1 MENSSTVKNIL
12 HGEVMEGNTHYNR
25 IIINRSVYES
35 NNSVLEKYISH

>member
-1 MENSSTVKNIL
+1 MKNSSTMKNIP

-25 IIINRSVYES
+25 IIINKSEYES